1 MIKGPTEYIPPIEV
15 EIVTK
20 RYAIA
25 LDENEGIY
33 VRNIKTGQVIIL
45 ILSDLSSTDHT
56 NLEVPLDT
64 IILNL
69 IY

>member
-1 MIKGPTEYIPPIEV
+1 MIKGPVEYIPPIEV

-33 VRNIKTGQVIIL
+33 VRNIKTGQVIL
-45 ILSDLSSTDHT
+45 I
-56 NLEVPLDT
+56 
-64 IILNL
+64 
-69 IY
+69 

>member
-1 MIKGPTEYIPPIEV
+1 MIKGPTEYIPPTEV

-33 VRNIKTGQVIIL
+33 VRNIKSGHVSNKSYFKFCEL
-45 ILSDLSSTDHT
+45 A
-56 NLEVPLDT
+56 
-64 IILNL
+64 
-69 IY
+69 